1 MAILTHMFSN
11 QGPLGIGRNMSIKHG
26 AASRFGRHRAAGGAA
41 DDSSVGE
48 PTPINAAGG
57 EFVVPPHIVEQ
68 IGGGDIKRGHQI
80 LDEWVMSRRKDHIK
94 TLKGL
99 PGPAKS

>member
-1 MAILTHMFSN
+1 
-11 QGPLGIGRNMSIKHG
+11 
-26 AASRFGRHRAAGGAA
+26 
-41 DDSSVGE
+41 
-48 PTPINAAGG
+48 
-57 EFVVPPHIVEQ
+57 VVPPHIVEQ